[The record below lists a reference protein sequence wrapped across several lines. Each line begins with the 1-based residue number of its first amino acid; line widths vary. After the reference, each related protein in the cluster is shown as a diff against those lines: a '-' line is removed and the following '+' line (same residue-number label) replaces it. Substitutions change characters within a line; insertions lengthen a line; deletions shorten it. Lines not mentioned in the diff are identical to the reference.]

1 MRILREVTGWT
12 SLALALILFPLP
24 LLPTLLLLGGLV
36 ILASHYSWAKR
47 WLSRVKKLIPSAQ
60 PAQTIVAEEPATP

>member
-12 SLALALILFPLP
+12 SLGLALILFPLP

-47 WLSRVKKLIPSAQ
+47 WLNRVKKLIPSAQ
-60 PAQTIVAEEPATP
+60 PAQTIAAEEPVIP